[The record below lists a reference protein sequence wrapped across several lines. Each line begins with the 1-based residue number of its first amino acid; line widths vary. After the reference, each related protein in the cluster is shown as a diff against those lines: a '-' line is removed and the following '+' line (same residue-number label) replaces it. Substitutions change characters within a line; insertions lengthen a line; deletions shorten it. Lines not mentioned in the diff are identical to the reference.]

1 MLKVCRACDPPQYTL
16 KSTCPRCG
24 APTVEPYGTASGR
37 SGGGFGLGPGHAQ
50 SLGRTSLSLVPRVV
64 APAPTSYALVHTLG
78 GNTPDDMGGDGA
90 YANWL
95 HDHFSRNKNPLGCV
109 DVQRLIFT
117 GRKTGSTAE
126 FIERM
131 IPQFTKDL
139 GRYLATPA
147 LRTTR
152 TIVLNW
158 HIRYTGRPNA
168 WTGRGSSQKMVAAL
182 QRMVAEAG
190 YRLIVLYTVHESE
203 GLGGDPWRYQP
214 SLLMALN
221 PDVRGQIEHQFN
233 ERVALSRVPGLMTC
247 VHTSSVDL
255 ILQYL
260 HGESPA
266 VMHTAAAV
274 LLQQFRHRTVP
285 SQLTNHARRQ
295 TQGIVVFGMI
305 TARHGLSVD
314 IIRHLCK
321 RLAMYGFGRDFKVV
335 VAGKTQTASLESGLR
350 DIDSVRLVF
359 HGTLDHRDGFTTL
372 AGCRYAM
379 SFDPL
384 GFRNN
389 ASAQV
394 NVTRAGHLLF
404 SRNGG
409 ETSEAMIERALQE
422 IVRCERTPDRFT
434 DALIAQ
440 SGRFIDTSPS
450 AVGNELDR
458 YLRGL
463 ASSDDL

>member
-1 MLKVCRACDPPQYTL
+1 MPYCETCRIEVDAL
-16 KSTCPRCG
+16 FCPRCG
-24 APTVEPYGTASGR
+24 SMTSVRLDRRRLRPDSP
-37 SGGGFGLGPGHAQ
+37 SGGPSSA
-50 SLGRTSLSLVPRVV
+50 V
-64 APAPTSYALVHTLG
+64 AVAPTSYALVHTLG

-95 HDHFSRNKNPLGCV
+95 HGHFSCHKSQLGCV

-117 GRKTGSTAE
+117 GRKTGSTGE
-126 FIERM
+126 FIGRM
-131 IPQFTKDL
+131 IPQFTRDL
-139 GRYLATPA
+139 QRYLTTPA
-147 LRTTR
+147 LRMTR

-168 WTGRGSSQKMVAAL
+168 WTGRGSSQEMVAAL
-182 QRMVAEAG
+182 QGIVAEAG

-203 GLGGDPWRYQP
+203 GLGGEAWRYQP
-214 SLLMALN
+214 SSLLALN
-221 PDVRGQIEHQFN
+221 PDVQGQLGLQFR

-260 HGESPA
+260 RGESTA
-266 VMHTAAAV
+266 LIRTAAAV
-274 LLQQFRHRTVP
+274 LLQQFRLRTVP
-285 SQLTNHARRQ
+285 SQRGNLARRQ
-295 TQGIVVFGMI
+295 TQGIIVFGMI
-305 TARHGLSVD
+305 TARHGLSAEL
-314 IIRHLCK
+314 IRLLCR

-335 VAGKTQTASLESGLR
+335 IAGRTQTASLEVDLR
-350 DIDSVRLVF
+350 AIDSARLVF

-384 GFRNN
+384 GFRDN

-404 SRNGG
+404 SRNSG
-409 ETSEAMIERALQE
+409 ESSEAMIERALAE
-422 IVRCERTPDRFT
+422 IVRCERDSEHYT

-440 SGRFIDTSPS
+440 SGRFINTSPD
-450 AVGNELDR
+450 AVGDELDQF
-458 YLRGL
+458 LRAL
-463 ASSDDL
+463 SSSEQ